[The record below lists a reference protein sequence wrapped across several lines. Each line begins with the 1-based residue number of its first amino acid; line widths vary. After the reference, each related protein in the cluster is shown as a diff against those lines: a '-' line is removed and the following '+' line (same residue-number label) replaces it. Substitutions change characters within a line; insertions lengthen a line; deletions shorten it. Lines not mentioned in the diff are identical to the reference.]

1 MQTLALT
8 HSCILVLAL
17 LTPFTLSPS
26 VDVFF
31 AFRMIQTALMGQYVL
46 LHPRANSKLQ
56 ALLKGIPLRRVF
68 FCTSWDDL
76 HVALQCF
83 KHPQAVYVRFSHI
96 ANFQPKFYVGSTSSF
111 VLDREH
117 SRYRKFLQVQQNKF
131 VLAEEALRF
140 WCRFDNFWMWSVFPI
155 YTNKSNFWALEQALI
170 QLWQPRLNTP
180 FIYQFFNCRKG
191 LISRTK
197 FSSSRQFGFYSLW
210 RKLRWKS
217 TPTQV
222 RRALCSPLFGRRV
235 QLWQIIQ
242 DLGSNSVKRFHME
255 KRLRSNEIGP
265 NGCYFIRRLA
275 NNLGEPQRSY
285 AINAIDR
292 ALTFWK
298 AKRVRKPVPLRA
310 PWLLAPHWT
319 RQLRQLLTNHVHG
332 TKHYNATLQTPSTGI
347 VFTKFPSVMD
357 SLCNH
362 KEAATRWAD
371 GETPK
376 CACSAFRP
384 HSPSPHQPDQH
395 QVLDGDDLR
404 FADAPFTSIA
414 TGSLQNKIFP
424 PSREIYIPY
433 APLCRHGLQKT
444 HSHHCRKY
452 TLTSS
457 GNDPSTLTTLHFT
470 TTSHTRTLRASSSSS
485 RRPSFTMKTNVLH
498 PCESIAL

>member
-1 MQTLALT
+1 MRTLAVA

-31 AFRMIQTALMGQYVL
+31 AFRMLQTVLMGQYVL
-46 LHPRANSKLQ
+46 LHPRANPKLQ
-56 ALLKGIPLRRVF
+56 ALLKGTPMQSIF
-68 FCTSWDDL
+68 FCRSWDDL
-76 HVALQCF
+76 SIALQCF
-83 KHPQAVYVRFSHI
+83 KHPQAVYIRFCHI

-117 SRYRKFLQVQQNKF
+117 SRYRKFLQVQQHKF
-131 VLAEEALRF
+131 VLAEVALRF

-191 LISRTK
+191 LIARTK
-197 FSSSRQFGFYSLW
+197 FSASRQFGAFSLW
-210 RKLRWKS
+210 RKLRWRS
-217 TPTQV
+217 TPHHV
-222 RRALCSPLFGRRV
+222 RHALHSPLFHRRV
-235 QLWQIIQ
+235 QLWEIIQ
-242 DLGSNSVKRFHME
+242 DLGSNSVRRFHME
-255 KRLRSNEIGP
+255 KKLRSNEIGAQ
-265 NGCYFIRRLA
+265 GCYFIRRLA

-310 PWLLAPHWT
+310 PWLLCPNWT
-319 RQLRQLLTNHVHG
+319 RDLRRLLTSHVHQSR
-332 TKHYNATLQTPSTGI
+332 HYNTTLQTPSTGI

-362 KEAATRWAD
+362 KEAATKWAD

-376 CACSAFRP
+376 CACDALRP
-384 HSPSPHQPDQH
+384 HALHVPQPD
-395 QVLDGDDLR
+395 
-404 FADAPFTSIA
+404 
-414 TGSLQNKIFP
+414 
-424 PSREIYIPY
+424 
-433 APLCRHGLQKT
+433 
-444 HSHHCRKY
+444 HHC
-452 TLTSS
+452 
-457 GNDPSTLTTLHFT
+457 GPG
-470 TTSHTRTLRASSSSS
+470 
-485 RRPSFTMKTNVLH
+485 RRQPTFR
-498 PCESIAL
+498 